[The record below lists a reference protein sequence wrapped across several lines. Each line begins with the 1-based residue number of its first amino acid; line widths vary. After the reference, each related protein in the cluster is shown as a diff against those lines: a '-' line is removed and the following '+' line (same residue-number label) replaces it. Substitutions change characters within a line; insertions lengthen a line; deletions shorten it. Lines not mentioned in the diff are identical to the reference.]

1 MALSATVKGE
11 TVFGNQRIIYGVY
24 TKDTGDTSGT
34 LTTLG
39 LNAVTY
45 IWAMSSTAA
54 IAVGAS
60 WASGTLTFY
69 GASGDTGGYWMVMG
83 Y

>member
-1 MALSATVKGE
+1 MALAATITQE
-11 TVFGNQRIIYGVY
+11 TDFGNMRVIMGTY
-24 TKDTGDTSGT
+24 TKLSGDTTGT
-34 LTTLG
+34 LALG
-39 LNAVTY
+39 LNAVY
-45 IWAMSSTAA
+45 SIMVVSSTAA

-69 GASGDTGGYWMVMG
+69 GASGDTGGYFIVYG

>member
-1 MALSATVKGE
+1 MALSASITQE
-11 TVFGNQRIIYGVY
+11 TVFGNMRILMGTY
-24 TKDTGDTSGT
+24 TKDTGDTTGT
-34 LTTLG
+34 LTLG
-39 LNAVTY
+39 LNGVFYVEAN
-45 IWAMSSTAA
+45 SSTAA

-69 GASGDTGGYWMVMG
+69 GASGDTGGYWIVFG